1 VAQAIHFFSVL
12 NWWKGAPQLFQW
24 NPAQASWEGIV
35 GVAAQWTFSISDVV
49 KGRVPSWFVLNFH
62 PRMSK
67 GMIHQQSIFT
77 SKSVPTQH
85 SFHCHR
91 GQTTAILSLLILK
104 ARVGQFADD
113 KGSPLGKIY
122 KWFMVWYRG

>member
-1 VAQAIHFFSVL
+1 MNYTKIILLTMIMLPPVALDYLTETLV
-12 NWWKGAPQLFQW
+12 
-24 NPAQASWEGIV
+24 
-35 GVAAQWTFSISDVV
+35 
-49 KGRVPSWFVLNFH
+49 
-62 PRMSK
+62 
-67 GMIHQQSIFT
+67 QSLRNLLSSCW

-122 KWFMVWYRG
+122 K